1 MAKNES
7 WGIEVGQNAIKAIKL
22 ARSGDQVSVVD
33 YEILPFKSVLTTP
46 DLDATEAIQV
56 ALDEFVSKQ
65 GPGKTP
71 AVISVPGHMAFAR
84 FAKLPPVEPKKIPVI
99 VRFEAGQQI
108 PFPMEQV
115 EWDYHV
121 FRDEDSPDVEVGIFA
136 ITKDRINRW
145 IDNFEHVSLRL
156 DQVSL
161 SPLAVF
167 NAFRFEDADTPAP
180 GTIYLDIGTV
190 ATDVIVVE
198 EGHIWMRTLPMGGN
212 NFTEALMRAF
222 KISFNKA
229 EKLKREAA
237 THKHTRQILVAMRP
251 VFADLV
257 QEVQRSL
264 GYYQSLNRDADIQR
278 IVGLGSTFR
287 LPGLQKF
294 IKQQM
299 QLDVVRPDGFKRLA
313 VDGKHSAEFAD
324 SAMNLATA
332 YGLALQGLGISQV
345 KSNLMPNHVL
355 KTRMWKAKQPWI
367 GAAAAVLALG
377 ALLVGVKY
385 YADLA
390 RFNVSNPDP
399 IQQVLAMGNGLR
411 GNFQEIQTSQGD
423 PNQLIEN
430 YWQMIDYQTLWPKL
444 MEDLS
449 RAAAAL
455 DPQPEVISSHYERMQ
470 QLPRQIWKRL
480 FIDTMTAT
488 YVGVTDNAG
497 VPVQPTIAGNAEDSF
512 FPRAQTPFGAPA
524 DAPPP
529 AAMGPRFRITIT
541 GSTPNRDGASFLQDY
556 FVRWFQHHAR
566 QDDRPFT
573 YAIDPNSAI
582 VVFRRRGIS
591 ANAAQR
597 DRDTPGFTPTRPTPG
612 TSPRR
617 PPTQGGFGN
626 LGGSGHVNYAQFLP
640 QRPDLH
646 VDRSE
651 DNVFTIEWDVI
662 LRPRT
667 ETRIAEQRGRA
678 SAEPASPESVESQ
691 PEASPSPEARYQ
703 PRDTDL
709 PLGLRPISPSR
720 EESAS

>member
-22 ARSGDQVSVVD
+22 ARSGDQVSVLD

-46 DLDATEAIQV
+46 DLDTAEAIQV
-56 ALDEFVSKQ
+56 ALDEFVTKQ
-65 GPGKTP
+65 APGKTP
-71 AVISVPGHMAFAR
+71 VVVSVPGHMALAR

-108 PFPMEQV
+108 PFPIDQV
-115 EWDYHV
+115 EWDYQV

-136 ITKDRINRW
+136 ITKDRVNRW
-145 IDNFEHVSLRL
+145 IDNFDQVNLRL
-156 DQVSL
+156 DQVSP
-161 SPLAVF
+161 SPLAVY
-167 NAFRFEDADTPAP
+167 NAFRFEDADAPAP

-190 ATDVIVVE
+190 ATDVIIVE
-198 EGHIWMRTLPMGGN
+198 ERHIWLRTLPMMGGN

-251 VFADLV
+251 VFSDLV

-264 GYYQSLNRDADIQR
+264 SYYQSMNRDADIQR

-299 QLDVVRPDGFKRLA
+299 QLDVIRPDGFKRLT
-313 VDGKHSAEFAD
+313 VEGKHSAEFAD

-332 YGLALQGLGISQV
+332 YGLALQGLGISDV
-345 KSNLMPNHVL
+345 KANLLPNHVL

-377 ALLVGVKY
+377 AMLVGVKY

-399 IQQVLAMGNGLR
+399 LQQVLAMGNGLR
-411 GNFQEIQTSQGD
+411 SNFQEIQTSQGD

-444 MEDLS
+444 MEDLN

-455 DPQPEVISSHYERMQ
+455 DPQPEVISAQYAQMQ

-480 FIDTMTAT
+480 FIDSMNAT
-488 YVGVTDNAG
+488 YVGVTDSAG
-497 VPVQPTIAGNAEDSF
+497 VPTDPSITGSNDDVF
-512 FPRAQTPFGAPA
+512 FPRPQTPFGAPA
-524 DAPPP
+524 DAPQPP
-529 AAMGPRFRITIT
+529 ALGPRFRITLT

-556 FVRWFQHHAR
+556 FVRWFQENAR
-566 QDDRPFT
+566 QADRP
-573 YAIDPNSAI
+573 YRYEIDPNSAI
-582 VVFRRRGIS
+582 VVFRRRGATGNS
-591 ANAAQR
+591 TLR
-597 DRDTPGFTPTRPTPG
+597 DREAGGYVPTRPTPG
-612 TSPRR
+612 RR
-617 PPTQGGFGN
+617 TAAGGG
-626 LGGSGHVNYAQFLP
+626 LGQLSSNVNYAQFLP

-651 DNVFTIEWDVI
+651 DNVFTIEWEVI
-662 LRPRT
+662 LRPRN
-667 ETRIAEQRGRA
+667 EARVAEQRGPA
-678 SAEPASPESVESQ
+678 GMPTPAEPQSAEPATS
-691 PEASPSPEARYQ
+691 EAPHPVADPAAPHAFHPNPSY
-703 PRDTDL
+703 
-709 PLGLRPISPSR
+709 R
-720 EESAS
+720 EESHS